1 MTCRGV
7 WPIGATFSLPRFG
20 LIVGIVI
27 LIGIKRL
34 PRINNYWS
42 GDSFIGVPGM
52 NQYMSVTRHST
63 RARHSPLC
71 GSTSRDRETS
81 LRLPRSQ
88 QHSLYRCS
96 ERHLTGSSL
105 FESPDNSDFDVC
117 GSAQIMGKKA
127 SYKVRRCL
135 FP

>member
-1 MTCRGV
+1 M
-7 WPIGATFSLPRFG
+7 
-20 LIVGIVI
+20 
-27 LIGIKRL
+27 GIKRL

-52 NQYMSVTRHST
+52 NQYMSVTRHSA

-71 GSTSRDRETS
+71 GSTSRDGETP
-81 LRLPRSQ
+81 LRIPHSQ

-105 FESPDNSDFDVC
+105 SPDNSDFDVS
-117 GSAQIMGKKA
+117 GSAQVMEEKA
-127 SYKVRRCL
+127 GYKVS
-135 FP
+135 